1 MALEQFDDRAG
12 VVSREL
18 RNLDGAFFNP
28 QRVAILLDLFQASGV
43 EFSQLKH
50 DLQMSDGAL
59 GTHLKVLV
67 AEELIETSREMV
79 GTREKTGYLITA
91 KGIKAIENL
100 LKIFKEVGV
109 AISNE

>member
-12 VVSREL
+12 IVSKEL
-18 RNLDGAFFNP
+18 LNLGGALFNP

-50 DLQMSDGAL
+50 DLDMSDGAL

-67 AEELIETSREMV
+67 GEELVETSKEVV

-91 KGIKAIENL
+91 KGIQAIENL

-109 AISNE
+109 AINYE